1 MAWAVATLIIFI
13 QALLIGAL
21 WFGKGRRPG
30 VEAEAQTLLAA
41 VEKQLALCS
50 QRLELTHQELA
61 ALSYSISHDLRA
73 PLRGIDGWSLAL
85 LEDYGSQLDPTARQ
99 YLDQVRAES
108 KRLTQMIEAL
118 LALSRVTRD
127 PSDWRRVD
135 LSQLGLRIVE
145 RLRLAYPGRP
155 MEFRIQ
161 PGMLAQGDPD
171 LLETALTQILDN
183 ACKFTAQCAVAQIEF
198 DCQAETAEGPQVY
211 CIRDNGAGF
220 DMAYAQK
227 LFGAFQ
233 RMHKV
238 TEFPGIGIGLATVK
252 RIVNAHGGRIWAE
265 AQTGH
270 GASFRFTLGEAG

>member
-41 VEKQLALCS
+41 AEKQLALCS

-135 LSQLGLRIVE
+135 LSQLALRIVE

-161 PGMLAQGDPD
+161 PGMLAQGAP
-171 LLETALTQILDN
+171 
-183 ACKFTAQCAVAQIEF
+183 
-198 DCQAETAEGPQVY
+198 AEGPQVY

-238 TEFPGIGIGLATVK
+238 TEFSGIGIGLATVK